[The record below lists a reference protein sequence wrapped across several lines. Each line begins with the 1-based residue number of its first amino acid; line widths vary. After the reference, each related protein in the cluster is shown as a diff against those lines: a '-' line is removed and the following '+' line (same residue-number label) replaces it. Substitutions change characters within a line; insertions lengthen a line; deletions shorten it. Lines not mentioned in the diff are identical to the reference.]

1 VTRTLLVL
9 LLAVVGCAKS
19 KARQLDLDF
28 VRVSTDARLRTD
40 TVGQGKF
47 EENATFVL
55 VDADNT
61 SREGAY
67 ITLGGK
73 LADPTGT
80 IIGDLRAQSLFIPGG
95 ETRTFALVD
104 KERKP
109 RPDATRARIEIR
121 GAMIPASPPPYRIAS
136 LKEYEQDG
144 KIIAQGILENDAD
157 RAGNIMVI
165 ASFHDDGGRPMTR
178 PFALL
183 RVAAHDKQPVQ
194 FVGPP
199 GSKHGTIFAG
209 ESVY

>member
-1 VTRTLLVL
+1 VTRTLVL
-9 LLAVVGCAKS
+9 LLALASCAKS
-19 KARQLDLDF
+19 KSRQLDLDF

-40 TVGQGKF
+40 TVGEGKF

-61 SREGAY
+61 SKEGAY
-67 ITLGGK
+67 ITLAGQ
-73 LADPTGT
+73 LANPDGT
-80 IIGDLRAQSLFIPGG
+80 IIGQLRSQSIYIPGG

-109 RPDATRARIEIR
+109 RPEATRARIEIR
-121 GAMIPASPPPYRIAS
+121 GAMIPASLPPYRVAS

-157 RAGNIMVI
+157 RAGNIMVV
-165 ASFHDDGGRPMTR
+165 ASFHDAEGRPMTR
-178 PFALL
+178 PFALV
-183 RVAAHDKQPVQ
+183 RIAAHDKQPVQ
-194 FVGPP
+194 FVGPV